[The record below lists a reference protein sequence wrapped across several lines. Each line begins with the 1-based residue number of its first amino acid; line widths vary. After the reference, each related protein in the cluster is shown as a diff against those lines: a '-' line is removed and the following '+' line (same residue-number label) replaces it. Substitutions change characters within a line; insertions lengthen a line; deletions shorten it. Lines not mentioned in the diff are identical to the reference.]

1 MNLAQ
6 TLPARAYLLAYD
18 LQKEKA
24 SVVPLR
30 TVFERHRKRHD
41 RERVDDLVE
50 RVSADIPGFERLIG
64 QMRHTRGRAYSAGGP
79 VH

>member
-6 TLPARAYLLAYD
+6 TLPARAYLLAY
-18 LQKEKA
+18 
-24 SVVPLR
+24 
-30 TVFERHRKRHD
+30 
-41 RERVDDLVE
+41 
-50 RVSADIPGFERLIG
+50 IPGFERLIG